1 MGLRLQYIKWLFC
14 LVMVIVIIT
23 AVGCQRSPSTGE
35 VGSMTESQND
45 SSNTAVDSS
54 NEVSSP
60 DEPSLQTD
68 SSTPASSNPS
78 PSSTA
83 PTNSQDSPSSSVTS
97 NYIYS
102 SKVADKME
110 KLDPE
115 SPPEEIWVFLTPEA
129 SVEGKTY
136 DSSYFPEIGVTV
148 VAQARQG
155 GFPAYNIVTSERI
168 DDPLEILLTLRVNQP
183 GWENFQQIVMALDR
197 RDDIATIEFEWIG
210 VLA

>member
-1 MGLRLQYIKWLFC
+1 MRLQYVKWLSC
-14 LVMVIVIIT
+14 LTAVIVIIT
-23 AVGCQRSPSTGE
+23 AVGCQRSPTTGK

-45 SSNTAVDSS
+45 SSNTAVDSL
-54 NEVSSP
+54 NEGSSLA
-60 DEPSLQTD
+60 ELSSQTD
-68 SSTPASSNPS
+68 SSTPASSNAS
-78 PSSTA
+78 PNSTA
-83 PTNSQDSPSSSVTS
+83 PGSSQDSPSSSVTS

-197 RDDIATIEFEWIG
+197 RDDIATIEFGWIG